1 MKTSVLVAILLAGLP
16 AAAVAQEDVAAETA
30 RVNLEKARLDLAKS
44 RADALSPLGSISGS
58 ADIKDSDKT
67 AHGMRLR
74 DAVYRAAAVKMVGS
88 VGCVATIHPIV
99 VFGITPPSVSA
110 WWEFKNNK
118 AAVRRNLLQAIA
130 DWHTAVSAQTKIDNA
145 KPAGGARYLAM
156 IAAAP
161 VLIKA
166 LSTVASALAPQDSY
180 SGASL
185 KVPDTALGAA
195 LRQELAWAHCGLE
208 SDAFQVDATDQAE
221 AYLADLK
228 AIYTEAGGD
237 LAEFKRRA
245 AAVDKLDEKSPLAK
259 AGQNLATA
267 IGDYEALEK
276 SLYADT
282 NGRPKASIIK
292 EQEEL
297 ATSSRASRPILYIVD
312 QDAAL
317 TTRARKGVRT
327 LFASPVDLTAT
338 ATVRYVLANSATPVM
353 ATVSCLLAPRSF
365 DGALRYS
372 PEASAAQCVQRS
384 DSTDVARHGFTAATS
399 TPGPAAR

>member
-16 AAAVAQEDVAAETA
+16 AAAVAQEEVATETA

-44 RADALSPLGSISGS
+44 RADALSPLGLISGS

-74 DAVYRAAAVKMVGS
+74 DAVYRAAAVKIVTS
-88 VGCVATIHPIV
+88 LGCATTIHPIV
-99 VFGITPPSVSA
+99 VFGTTPPSVSA
-110 WWEFKNNK
+110 WWEFKSNK
-118 AAVRRNLLQAIA
+118 AAVLRNLVQAIA
-130 DWHTAVSAQTKIDNA
+130 DWHTAVSAQNKLDNA
-145 KPAGGARYLAM
+145 KPTGGTRYLAM
-156 IAAAP
+156 VAAAP

-166 LSTVASALAPQDSY
+166 LSTVAGALAPQDSY

-185 KVPDTALGAA
+185 KVPDTAFGAT
-195 LRQELAWAHCGLE
+195 LRQELASAQCDLE
-208 SDAFQVDATDQAE
+208 SGAFQVDATDQAQ
-221 AYLADLK
+221 AYLADL
-228 AIYTEAGGD
+228 APTYTEARGY

-245 AAVDKLDEKSPLAK
+245 AAVDKLDEKSPLGK

-276 SLYADT
+276 GLYADT
-282 NGRPKASIIK
+282 GGRPKASIIK
-292 EQEEL
+292 EQERL

-317 TTRARKGVRT
+317 TTRARKGLRT

-338 ATVRYVLANSATPVM
+338 ATVRYVLVNSPAPVP

-372 PEASAAQCVQRS
+372 PEASTAQCVQRS
-384 DSTDVARHGFTAATS
+384 DLADVARHGFTAATS
-399 TPGPAAR
+399 ASGPAAR